1 MDKETWIG
9 LVISATSIVL
19 MLALHSIAITIHAFA
34 MIGVLV
40 LMINLIVWIVIRRR
54 IAKRET
60 KRREEE
66 FKQQIYWDDDWE
78 DYYGNDD
85 LD

>member
-19 MLALHSIAITIHAFA
+19 MLALRSIAITIHALA

-54 IAKRET
+54 IEKRET
-60 KRREEE
+60 KKREEE

-78 DYYGNDD
+78 DYWHD
-85 LD
+85 LH